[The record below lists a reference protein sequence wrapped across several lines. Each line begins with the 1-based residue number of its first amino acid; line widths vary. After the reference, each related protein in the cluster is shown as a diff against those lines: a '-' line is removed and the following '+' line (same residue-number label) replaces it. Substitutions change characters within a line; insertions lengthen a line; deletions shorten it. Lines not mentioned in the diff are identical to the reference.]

1 MFNFWGQWW
10 AGPSVREQAL
20 ELECLEMEGILM
32 YANQQLEELKT
43 ETAIQKKKCRLAE
56 EQTLALNDELAQ
68 IKKKLYQTELRLKG
82 LHFSELDPTK
92 KIKDQQSGS
101 LH

>member
-43 ETAIQKKKCRLAE
+43 ETAIQKKKMQACGGA
-56 EQTLALNDELAQ
+56 N
-68 IKKKLYQTELRLKG
+68 I
-82 LHFSELDPTK
+82 
-92 KIKDQQSGS
+92 S
-101 LH
+101 LE